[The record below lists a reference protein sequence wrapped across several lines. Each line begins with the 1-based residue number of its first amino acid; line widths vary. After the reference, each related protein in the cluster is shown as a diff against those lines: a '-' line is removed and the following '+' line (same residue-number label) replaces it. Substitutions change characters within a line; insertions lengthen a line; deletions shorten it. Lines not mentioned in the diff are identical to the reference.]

1 MQPRTRRQ
9 AFATSPSQEK
19 PPEIASALAA
29 SQGVRSNNAE
39 ERETDHAAVRA
50 SSDKLRQQP
59 CDQYEKASL
68 WLPAVPLLA
77 GLTCWAGLQEVHAA
91 PLEEPFKLANIH
103 FETNASACDM
113 GVQIFFDT
121 EGITEG
127 SVEDPND
134 NVVYSFRSLAGMAD
148 IGGLTEKF
156 LEGVEPPISELLAD
170 LDLDCDPPDD
180 PGAVISL
187 AEIFA
192 AWPAGRY
199 EFDGRGGGV
208 TFEGTAVLTHKI
220 PAGPE
225 IIAPAEGA
233 IVPPDQPLL
242 IRWEKVTGPI
252 IPGIGL
258 GPIEII
264 GYHVVVVD
272 ASGST
277 LPGPLPRQLDAD
289 VAKNETSVTVPKQ
302 YLLPNRVYEFEVL
315 ATEKSGNQTIS
326 EGLFCTTPRTAAD
339 CELP

>member
-1 MQPRTRRQ
+1 MLRY
-9 AFATSPSQEK
+9 S
-19 PPEIASALAA
+19 
-29 SQGVRSNNAE
+29 
-39 ERETDHAAVRA
+39 A

-113 GVQIFFDT
+113 GVQILFDT

-170 LDLDCDPPDD
+170 LYLDCDPPDD

-187 AEIFA
+187 AELFA

-199 EFDGRGGGV
+199 EFDGRGGGA

-289 VAKNETSVTVPKQ
+289 VSKNETSMTVPKQ